1 MKTKGSS
8 TTMIE
13 QIQGVLNVTIQ
24 GTGQS
29 SILKQHGFGSPA
41 MDFFRSKYKTPN
53 FFQFRK
59 FDPKQPQIQEK
70 TSRRVVEIQF
80 QGSDKTWWGFVMKIE
95 RQSARDI

>member
-8 TTMIE
+8 TTVIE

-59 FDPKQPQIQEK
+59 FDPKQP
-70 TSRRVVEIQF
+70 
-80 QGSDKTWWGFVMKIE
+80 
-95 RQSARDI
+95 

>member
-8 TTMIE
+8 TTVIE

-41 MDFFRSKYKTPN
+41 MDFLDQNTKLQA
-53 FFQFRK
+53 FFNSGSLIQNNHRFRK
-59 FDPKQPQIQEK
+59 KHQE
-70 TSRRVVEIQF
+70 
-80 QGSDKTWWGFVMKIE
+80 G
-95 RQSARDI
+95 